1 MAMVLANIKGATH
14 VHVGVVAQ
22 PLGEL
27 PINPRE
33 LPINSGPCLLPVGG
47 GRHWHIIFEPRMGG
61 PMM

>member
-47 GRHWHIIFEPRMGG
+47 GAPLAYNL
-61 PMM
+61 